1 MDLPGV
7 WALLENEKSG
17 RHGIVTRRINPKAPC
32 DVRLGI
38 EKPSNAKLLIVR
50 VLSRTL
56 GSDVREFSSAGIEV
70 LTPTLPPADAERS
83 DIAIKLADGR
93 YSDLFSTLVE
103 DFIRHLSSCTS
114 EAQTGPALLARL
126 RQWQELLKRLG
137 PEGLSQDAQNGL
149 FAEIWF
155 LREYLFPALGTSRTV
170 SFWTGPEA
178 ANQDFQLGKLAFE
191 VKSSVGQ
198 QHQKMAIASERQLD
212 DAGLKALVIF
222 FVSLD
227 ARPGREMTLRKLV
240 QSVRDILSAEPGAV
254 ELFDAKLLASGYI
267 EAQSH
272 LYNRLSYTVRN
283 SAFFRVA
290 GKFPRVIERDL
301 LPGVGD
307 VGYSIQVSAC
317 SDFMI
322 GESEIQTLI
331 RGVNRGRRE

>member
-56 GSDVREFSSAGIEV
+56 RSDVREFSSAGIEV
-70 LTPTLPPADAERS
+70 LTPTLPPADSERS

-114 EAQTGPALLARL
+114 EAHTGPALLARL
-126 RQWQELLKRLG
+126 RRWQELLKRLG
-137 PEGLSQDAQNGL
+137 PEGLSQDAQTGL

-155 LREYLFPALGTSRTV
+155 LREYLLPALDASRTV

-212 DAGLKALVIF
+212 DTGLKALVIF

-227 ARPGREMTLRKLV
+227 ARPGPEMTLKKLV
-240 QSVRDILSAEPGAV
+240 QNVRDILSAKPGAA
-254 ELFDAKLLASGYI
+254 ELFDAKLLACGYI

-272 LYNRLSYTVRN
+272 LYDRVSYTIRN

-290 GKFPRVIERDL
+290 GRFPRVIERDL

-317 SDFMI
+317 ADFMI

-331 RGVNRGRRE
+331 RGVNRGRRK

>member
-7 WALLENEKSG
+7 WGLLENEKSK
-17 RHGIVTRRINPKAPC
+17 RHGIVTRRVNPKAPC

-56 GSDVREFSSAGIEV
+56 RSDVREFSSAAIEV
-70 LTPTLPPADAERS
+70 LTPALPPADSERT
-83 DIAIKLADGR
+83 DIAIKLGDDR

-103 DFIRHLSSCTS
+103 DLIRDLSSCTS
-114 EAQTGPALLARL
+114 EPQTGPALIARL
-126 RQWQELLKRLG
+126 RRWQELLKRLG
-137 PEGLSQDAQNGL
+137 PGGLSQDAQNGF
-149 FAEIWF
+149 FAELWF
-155 LREYLFPALGTSRTV
+155 LREYLLPALGPSKAV
-170 SFWTGPEA
+170 PGWTGPEA
-178 ANQDFQLGKLAFE
+178 ANQDFQFGKIAFE

-198 QHQKMAIASERQLD
+198 QHQKMLVASERQLD
-212 DAGLKALVIF
+212 DTGLQALVIF

-227 ARPGREMTLRKLV
+227 VRPGSEMTLRKLV
-240 QSVRDILSAEPGAV
+240 QKVRDILSAEPLAA

-272 LYNRLSYTVRN
+272 LYDRVSYTVRS

-301 LPGVGD
+301 IPGVGD
-307 VGYSIQVSAC
+307 VGYSILVSAC
-317 SDFMI
+317 SDFLI
-322 GESEIQTLI
+322 SRSEIETLI
-331 RGVNRGRRE
+331 REVRRGRRK